1 MKSIFEPFCHSVVNK
16 GQQIVHMLL
25 GDKFKVRNQC
35 YVSDMYLQQEILTN
49 VTCCLLVT
57 VVDTRPVILEVS
69 H

>member
-1 MKSIFEPFCHSVVNK
+1 MKSIFESFCHSVVNK
-16 GQQIVHMLL
+16 GQQIVHKLL

-35 YVSDMYLQQEILTN
+35 YVSDIYLQQEILTN

-57 VVDTRPVILEVS
+57 VVDTRPVILEVC